1 MEFLA
6 HPHRHADAILQN
18 VPEYKPLW
26 DEIQKMLNSISEDK
40 LIDHFRTN
48 FEGQN
53 KQTKSLSKTINEL
66 IYDGLNAK
74 TPRELEG
81 KSDEGI
87 WIAESQIFGESDY
100 GLNEWRL
107 DFARKVSIAD
117 LEVLNDTK
125 ESPSGISIEVAF
137 NNAGSAAWN
146 LIKPVIASELNHVKK
161 NIQTSLGIV
170 IAATEELKRAG
181 GFDST
186 VGTFEHYTKMLVPM
200 RDIVTVPMLIIGLRA
215 PKTFRI
221 AQESINGKLYGRIEM
236 I

>member
-1 MEFLA
+1 MEFLT
-6 HPHRHADAILQN
+6 HPHRHANAILEN
-18 VPEYKPLW
+18 VPEYRPLW
-26 DEIQKMLNSISEDK
+26 EDIKSMLKSISEEK
-40 LIDHFRTN
+40 LIEHFRTN

-66 IYDGLNAK
+66 IYEGLKAQ

-87 WIAESQIFGESDY
+87 WMAESQIFGESDY

-107 DFARKVSIAD
+107 DFARKVSITD
-117 LEVLNDTK
+117 LEVLDDTK

-170 IAATEELKRAG
+170 IAATEELKKAG

-200 RDIVTVPMLIIGLRA
+200 RDIVTVPMLIIGLQA
-215 PKTFRI
+215 PKSFRI
-221 AQESINGKLYGRIEM
+221 AQDSINGKLYGRIEM
-236 I
+236 L

>member
-1 MEFLA
+1 MKYVA
-6 HPHRHADAILQN
+6 HPHRHADAILEN

-26 DEIQKMLNSISEDK
+26 DEIKKMVTEISEEN
-40 LIDHFRTN
+40 LIEHFRSN
-48 FEGQN
+48 FENQD
-53 KQTKSLSKTINEL
+53 KQTKSLSKTINDL
-66 IYDGLNAK
+66 IFKGLNAK
-74 TPRELEG
+74 TPKELIG
-81 KSDEGI
+81 KTDEGV

-107 DFARKVSIAD
+107 DFARKVNVTD

-125 ESPSGISIEVAF
+125 QSPSGISIEVAF

-170 IAATEELKRAG
+170 IAATEELKKSG

-200 RDIVTVPMLIIGLRA
+200 RDIITVPMLIIGLEA
-215 PKTFRI
+215 PKTFKI
-221 AQESINGKLYGRIEM
+221 SQESRNGKLYGRIEM